1 MGMPKRSTKP
11 LPGAAS
17 PLVEQV
23 AELHR
28 LQAAMYAGGP
38 TEPLAELLADDVLWH
53 VPGAS
58 PIAGDHRGKAAVI
71 EYFRT
76 RRRLADNSM
85 RLHPGE
91 SLADGDTVV
100 QRVDGSARIGG
111 QPVSWS
117 TVGVYRFKAG
127 RVAEVWLVPTDL
139 AKFEQIW
146 NRSGLKGR

>member
-1 MGMPKRSTKP
+1 MRA
-11 LPGAAS
+11 GASS

-23 AELHR
+23 DELHR
-28 LQAAMYAGGP
+28 LQAQMYAGGP
-38 TEPLAELLADDVLWH
+38 VEPLAELLADDVVWH
-53 VPGAS
+53 VPGSS
-58 PIAGDHRGKAAVI
+58 PIAGDHLGRATVF

-91 SLADGDTVV
+91 VLADGETVV

-111 QPVSWS
+111 EPVSWS
-117 TVGVYRFKAG
+117 TVGVYRFEAG

-139 AKFEQIW
+139 AKFERIW
-146 NRSGLKGR
+146 NRSDLKGR